1 MGSDCI
7 RSTEL
12 PHTSRLFSDFLY
24 DFPRVA
30 RFYGRAPGEALQAAA
45 AVDFP
50 ARRRAALVA
59 ALAGQNAGN
68 PALETLAR
76 EGTVAVVTGQQAGLF
91 AGPCYTVY
99 KALTAVL
106 LARRLS
112 EAGRP
117 AVPVFWVAT
126 EDHDLAEVNHCYV
139 FDAAHAPVGLEIA
152 GDNPERRAVGTIPA
166 GRPPVAA
173 LDAALRDFPFG
184 PEAVEMAASAYPP
197 GATFGSGFLSLMKR
211 LLAPFPLLYADPM
224 QPALRRLAAPILS
237 EALAGASGI
246 ARRLRERNAEL
257 EAAGY
262 HAQVHFEERT
272 SLVFLLEDG
281 RRIAL
286 AREGEAYSANGRR
299 FGARELMDRAERL
312 SPNALLRPVV
322 QDYILP
328 TAVYVG
334 GPAEIAYL
342 AQSQAIYRALG
353 RPMPAPVPR
362 RSATILDERS
372 ARLMAKYGLKLPAFF
387 EGGDSLRERMARKLV
402 PPGLEEAI
410 GRARAQAARSLDEL
424 GAAMAAFDPTLA
436 AALATSRRKVEYQ
449 LAKLE
454 RKAAREAMRRDERA
468 GRDAAYLE
476 GLVYPG
482 KRLQERFYSILPF
495 VARYGPEV
503 IGRLAE
509 ALAPDCPDHRV
520 VTF

>member
-1 MGSDCI
+1 MASDCV
-7 RSTEL
+7 RSADL
-12 PHTSRLFSDFLY
+12 PHTSRLFSDYLY

-30 RFYGRAPGEALQAAA
+30 RFYGRAPGEALEAAA
-45 AVDFP
+45 GVDFP
-50 ARRRAALVA
+50 AGRRAALVA
-59 ALAGQNAGN
+59 ALAGQNAGS
-68 PALETLAR
+68 PALEALAR

-91 AGPCYTVY
+91 GGPCYTVY

-106 LARRLS
+106 LARRLT

-117 AVPVFWVAT
+117 AVPVFWAAT

-139 FDAAHAPVGLEIA
+139 FDAAHAPVRLEVA
-152 GDNPERRAVGTIPA
+152 GENPERRAVGAIPIE
-166 GRPPVAA
+166 RPPVAA
-173 LDAALRDFPFG
+173 LDAALGDFPFG
-184 PEAVEMAASAYPP
+184 AEAVEIAAASYAP
-197 GATFGSGFLSLMKR
+197 GATFGSAFLALMKR

-224 QPALRRLAAPILS
+224 QPALRELAAPVLR
-237 EALAGASGI
+237 EALAGAPEI
-246 ARRLRERNAEL
+246 ALHLRRRHAEL
-257 EAAGY
+257 EEAGY

-299 FGARELMDRAERL
+299 FSARELMDRAGRL

-334 GPAEIAYL
+334 GPTEIAYL
-342 AQSQAIYRALG
+342 AQSQVIYQALG

-372 ARLMAKYGLKLPAFF
+372 ARLMAKYGLKLPVFF
-387 EGGDSLRERMARKLV
+387 QGGDALRQRMAYKLV
-402 PPGLEEAI
+402 PPGLAEAI
-410 GRARAQAARSLDEL
+410 GRAKAQAARSLDEL
-424 GAAMAAFDPTLA
+424 NAAISAFDPTLA
-436 AALATSRRKVEYQ
+436 AALSGSRRKIEYQ
-449 LAKLE
+449 LSKLE
-454 RKAAREAMRRDERA
+454 RKAAREAMRRNDRA
-468 GRDAAYLE
+468 MRDAAYLE
-476 GLVYPG
+476 GLICPE
-482 KRLQERFYSILPF
+482 KHLQERFYSILPF

-509 ALAPDCPDHRV
+509 ALAPDCPDHRILA
-520 VTF
+520 F